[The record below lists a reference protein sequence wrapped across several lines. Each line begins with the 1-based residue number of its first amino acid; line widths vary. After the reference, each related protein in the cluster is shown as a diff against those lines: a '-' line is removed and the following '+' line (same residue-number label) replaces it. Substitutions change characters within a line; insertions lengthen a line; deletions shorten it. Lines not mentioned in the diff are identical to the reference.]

1 MPAKK
6 YIVTLKEEERKEL
19 LEYVKENEGNK
30 RQKTRVLILLRADEG
45 MKDADIVKAIG
56 VGMRTVERTR
66 QRFVEGNIEG
76 VLKEAPRTQTKH
88 ITAIEEAKIIALAC
102 SEAPEGQARWSLR
115 LLADKAVELN
125 YIETISH
132 EGVRQILKKT
142 NLNLGEDRCGVL
154 VK

>member
-6 YIVTLKEEERKEL
+6 YIVTLREEERKEL
-19 LEYVKENEGNK
+19 LEYVKENKGNK

-45 MKDADIVKAIG
+45 MKDADIVTAIG
-56 VGMRTVERTR
+56 VGISTVERTR

-76 VLKEAPRTQTKH
+76 VLKEAPRTRTKN
-88 ITAIEEAKIIALAC
+88 ITALEEAKIIALAC

-125 YIETISH
+125 YIESISH

-142 NLNLGEDRCGVL
+142 NLNPGENRCGVL